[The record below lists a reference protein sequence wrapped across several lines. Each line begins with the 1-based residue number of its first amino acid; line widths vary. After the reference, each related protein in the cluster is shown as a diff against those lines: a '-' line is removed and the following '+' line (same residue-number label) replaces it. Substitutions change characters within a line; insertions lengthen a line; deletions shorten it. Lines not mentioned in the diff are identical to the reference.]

1 MTAIAT
7 ATIEPLRSTVRKV
20 PVPGITEG
28 SSRSRTRAPVEST
41 RSANDYGDRVEDR
54 RGVARRRPSDGRRAT
69 WSWLPWLWSAALAGA
84 LLGPALGRGF
94 VLSYDMVW
102 VPDLTLRPDLLG
114 VGTALPRAVPSDAL
128 VAVLDQ
134 AVPGMLLQ
142 KLLLLGT
149 LVVAGGGAWALARDL
164 GRDPTPAVGL
174 LGGLAAA
181 TVYVWN
187 PFVVERLVIGH
198 WPLLVG
204 YAVQPWVAL
213 LARRWRHEGRLPLA
227 LLVLL
232 PLGSLSAGAGVATAL
247 VALAFGVTRRRGSLG
262 LLAAVL
268 AANAPWMMS
277 GLLHLEAARSDAAA
291 AALFA
296 GHGEG
301 LLPAPL
307 AFAGL
312 GGIWN
317 TEVVPVT
324 RTGPLAVAGLAGL
337 FTLVVLGARRWW
349 RSTDRWDRGALLGL
363 GVVGYAVALLG
374 WSAPD
379 LVGRLAAE
387 VPGGGLLRDSTRL
400 LGVCAPLLAVLVA
413 HGATLV
419 RDRLAG
425 IPGLVVALSLLL
437 VPVATMPD
445 AAWGV
450 SGRLDAVAYPAEYDA
465 MREAVGRGSGD
476 VVLLPFTSYRAPAW
490 NDGRKLL
497 DPVGRAQRRDYV
509 ANDALVVS
517 GEVIPGEDPLARDVA
532 EALALPT
539 PILRRERLRELGV
552 ELAVT
557 DSSAAGPVV
566 EISGQVLASP
576 GMLRVLSLGEPA
588 PRAVPQGWR
597 VSMGGAWLAWL
608 ALPLLAVLGRG
619 RRRRRRRTQG
629 SGVI

>member
-1 MTAIAT
+1 M
-7 ATIEPLRSTVRKV
+7 
-20 PVPGITEG
+20 
-28 SSRSRTRAPVEST
+28 
-41 RSANDYGDRVEDR
+41 
-54 RGVARRRPSDGRRAT
+54 ARRRPSEGREAA
-69 WSWLPWLWSAALAGA
+69 WSWLPWLWSTALAA
-84 LLGPALGRGF
+84 TLLGPALGPGF

-102 VPDLTLRPDLLG
+102 VPDLTMRPDFLG
-114 VGTALPRAVPSDAL
+114 VGTALPRAVPSDAF

-134 AVPGMLLQ
+134 ALPGMLLQ
-142 KLLLLGT
+142 KLVLLGT
-149 LVVAGGGAWALARDL
+149 LVVAGAGAWALARGL
-164 GRDPTPAVGL
+164 GRDTTPVVGA
-174 LGGLAAA
+174 LGGCAAA
-181 TVYVWN
+181 TAYLWN

-213 LARRWRHEGRLPLA
+213 LARRWRDEGRLPLL

-247 VALAFGVTRRRGSLG
+247 VALAFGVSRRRGSLG
-262 LLAAVL
+262 LVAALL
-268 AANAPWMMS
+268 AANAPWVMS
-277 GLLHLEAARSDAAA
+277 GLLHLDAARSDAAA

-296 GHGEG
+296 GQGEG
-301 LLPAPL
+301 LLPGPL

-324 RTGPLAVAGLAGL
+324 RTGPLAVAALVGLV
-337 FTLVVLGARRWW
+337 TLVALGAGHWW
-349 RSTDRWDRGALLGL
+349 RSTGRQDRGALLALGL
-363 GVVGYAVALLG
+363 VGYSVALLG
-374 WSAPD
+374 WAAPD

-400 LGVCAPLLAVLVA
+400 LGLCAPLLAVLVA
-413 HGATLV
+413 HGATVV

-425 IPGLVVALSLLL
+425 VPGVVVAVSLLL

-450 SGRLDAVAYPAEYDA
+450 SGRLDAVDYPPEYA
-465 MREAVGRGSGD
+465 VMREAVGRGRGD

-509 ANDALVVS
+509 ANDELVVS
-517 GEVIPGEDPLARDVA
+517 DEVIPGEDPRAQDVA
-532 EALALPT
+532 DALALPT
-539 PILRRERLRELGV
+539 PSLRRDRLRELGV

-557 DSSAAGPVV
+557 DSSASGPVI
-566 EISGQVLASP
+566 EISGRELASA
-576 GMLRVLSLGEPA
+576 GTIRVLSLGEPA
-588 PRAVPQGWR
+588 SRAVPQGWR
-597 VSMGGAWLAWL
+597 VSMGVAWLSWL
-608 ALPLLAVLGRG
+608 ALPLLAALGRG
-619 RRRRRRRTQG
+619 RRRWRRTQVPG
-629 SGVI
+629 